1 MYVINSNIKLIK
13 FKSTIRNTNI
23 AVDMK
28 ISKKEK
34 KKIKYKLLYTKVNK
48 I

>member
-28 ISKKEK
+28 ISKRK